1 MFAGQPAFAARSA
14 RAMVAA
20 QIAEMPVHLA
30 SRTPAMPPALPDL
43 VMRAIAKNP
52 DDRPQSADEI
62 VRTLDSINL
71 SGESSLASGAD
82 APRGSRGAAS
92 VVAAGAGAAAV
103 VLLVAGGFWI
113 RSRAATARVGPR
125 AELLTLAA
133 LPLAKLG
140 TAYAL

>member
-30 SRTPAMPPALPDL
+30 SRTPAIPPALAEL

-71 SGESSLASGAD
+71 SGESSLASGAASTRD
-82 APRGSRGAAS
+82 RGRGRSRAA
-92 VVAAGAGAAAV
+92 VVAGAAAV
-103 VLLVAGGFWI
+103 VLLVAVGLWI
-113 RSRAATARVGPR
+113 R
-125 AELLTLAA
+125 
-133 LPLAKLG
+133 
-140 TAYAL
+140 